1 VHNRLLELDVQTL
14 PVSRRRWPR
23 RLVRALDALA
33 TPHGIDRYLELVD
46 PTWSVREV
54 RAVVSEVRRQTAG
67 SVTLTLEP
75 NANWT
80 GFDAGQHTVL
90 TVEIDGVRHRRCYS
104 MATSAHRR
112 DRFEL
117 TVKRQPGG
125 IVSPY
130 LNANARPGMAVDLSP
145 AQGDFVLPAPR
156 PERLILISGGSGITP
171 VMSMLRTLCDEGHTG
186 PVAFVHY
193 SLRADDMPYR
203 SEVERLAAEHP
214 NVRLL
219 RAFPEEPG
227 RGELDGL
234 FCDAHLLAADREW
247 GEAETY
253 VCGPAPLM
261 DAVRARFEQEGRL
274 ERLHREAF
282 TLAFPASDPGA
293 GACGTV
299 RFQRSGVQIDADGR
313 TLLELAEAAGLR
325 PASGCRMG
333 ICHTCIRH
341 MPEGTL
347 RDLRTGITRTA
358 VDTDVQLCVHV
369 AEGDVLL
376 DL

>member
-1 VHNRLLELDVQTL
+1 MQTL
-14 PVSRRRWPR
+14 PVFRKRWPR
-23 RLVRALDALA
+23 GLVRALDALA
-33 TPHGIDRYLELVD
+33 TPHGVDRYLELVD

-54 RAVVSEVRRQTAG
+54 RAVVREVRRQTAG

-80 GFDAGQHTVL
+80 GFEAGQHTVL
-90 TVEIDGVRHRRCYS
+90 DVEIDGVRRRRCYS

-112 DRFEL
+112 GPFEL

-125 IVSPY
+125 IVSPW
-130 LNANARPGMAVDLSP
+130 LHAEARPGLVVGLSP
-145 AQGDFVLPAPR
+145 AQGDFVLPTPR
-156 PERLILISGGSGITP
+156 PDRLLLISGGSGITP
-171 VMSMLRTLCDEGHTG
+171 VLSMLRTLCDEGHRG

-203 SEVERLAAEHP
+203 SELERLAAEHP
-214 NVRLL
+214 NAQLL

-227 RGELDGL
+227 RGELEGL
-234 FCDAHLLAADREW
+234 FCEAHLLAADRDW
-247 GEAETY
+247 REAEAY

-261 DAVRARFEQEGRL
+261 DAVRACFEQEGRL

-282 TLAFPASDPGA
+282 TLALPPSDRSA

-299 RFQRSGVQIDADGR
+299 HFQRSGVQIDADGR

-347 RDLRTGITRTA
+347 RDVRTGLTRTA

-369 AEGDVLL
+369 PAGDVLL